1 MIDSLP
7 SSRPSRLPMPRSP
20 LLGREQELAVVRELL
35 LRDDVPLL
43 TLTGPGGVGKTRLA
57 VHVAAD
63 LAATYRDGAVFVGLA
78 SISDPALVPSA
89 IAQAF
94 GLREVGN
101 TTTERLKAFLRDTQL
116 LLILDN
122 FEQVVVAAP
131 LVADLL
137 IECPGL
143 TCLVTS
149 RVRLRLS
156 EEREVPVQPL
166 TLPETE
172 LQATARG
179 LKESAAV
186 RLFVARAQAVKPDFS
201 LSDHNAQAVATVC
214 RRLDGLPLA
223 IELAAARIK
232 ILSPSALQSRLDH
245 RLPLLTGG
253 GRDLPARQHTMRNA
267 IAWSYDLLTE
277 EEQQFFRRLAVFVG
291 GFTLEAAEAVA
302 GGADRRIDVLDSVG
316 ALVEQSLLREEDGP
330 GDHPRYVML
339 ETVREFARDHLD
351 ASAERDVIHRRH
363 AMFFLALAETA
374 ERQLIGPHQAAW
386 THRLGSD
393 HDNLRAALD
402 WLAHSG
408 EPEAFLRLACSL
420 WRFWLYRGPYEE
432 GRSWLERALEGD
444 AETSPR
450 LRREALYGLG
460 LLAVNQGDVVR
471 AEACFGESLAVARA
485 HGDATGV
492 AFGWLGLGVVAIHLQ
507 QFDQATTHL
516 EEALTAARQLDDRAR
531 AAVCVGLAQCFLGA
545 SAYAQEAL
553 PLATF
558 RFEEALRDLRAVDDI
573 WGTSVSLVGLG
584 YVARDQADIVRSMAV
599 FAEGLTLCTEL
610 GDRHML
616 ALALD
621 GVAGLALARG
631 EPHRAARLFGAA
643 AALQVASGLLVGPA
657 FRATQERDVAAA
669 RAALGEEA
677 FAAGWADGAA
687 LPMLAAVAE
696 ATAIAAPAPGWASH
710 PPPPDLTAPL
720 GLTRRESEILR
731 LLAQGLSDRAI
742 AATLSIS
749 ERTAGSHVLH
759 ILQKL
764 DVDSRTAAAVFAV
777 RHGLA

>member
-1 MIDSLP
+1 
-7 SSRPSRLPMPRSP
+7 MPRSP

-63 LAATYRDGAVFVGLA
+63 LAATYRDGVVFVGLA
-78 SISDPALVPSA
+78 SISDPRLLASA

-101 TTTERLKAFLRDTQL
+101 TTTAERLKAFLRDTQL

-122 FEQVVVAAP
+122 FEQVVAAAP

-172 LQATARG
+172 LRATARG
-179 LKESAAV
+179 LEESAAV

-277 EEQQFFRRLAVFVG
+277 EEQQFFRRLAVFAG

-316 ALVEQSLLREEDGP
+316 ALVEQSLLRGEDGP

-339 ETVREFARDHLD
+339 ETVREFAHDRLD
-351 ASAERDVIHRRH
+351 ASVEGEVAHRQH
-363 AMFFLALAETA
+363 ALFFLALAETA
-374 ERQLIGPHQAAW
+374 ERELIGPHQAAW

-408 EPEAFLRLACSL
+408 EPEAFLRFACSL

-460 LLAVNQGDVVR
+460 LLAVNQGDVGR
-471 AEACFGESLAVARA
+471 AESCFGESLAVSRA

-492 AFGWLGLGVVAIHLQ
+492 AFGWLGLGVVAIHLR
-507 QFDQATTHL
+507 QFDQATTRL
-516 EEALTAARQLDDRAR
+516 EEALAAARQLDDRAR

-545 SAYAQEAL
+545 SAYAQDAL

-621 GVAGLALARG
+621 GVACLAVARG

-657 FRATQERDVAAA
+657 FRATQERDVVAA

-696 ATAIAAPAPGWASH
+696 ATAIAAPAPGWASQ